1 MTFVPESMSPQPAA
15 AYAPAFGT
23 LSRTL
28 ITRATGVPTLT
39 AIASEPHFSKRLC
52 SVLKTLDGASPRSLV
67 WLVLFGNPAHYV
79 RMSKESSKAIEFQGV
94 MTALHVLRVLS
105 PELSSIAAALDQK
118 IAVLPS
124 FFANAPVAID
134 LRALEPEDAMPRSGS
149 GRLRLGPLV
158 DLLRTRGLVPVA
170 IRGGVPARVEE
181 ANGLGLGVLEWDRAS
196 AVKKQREREHEKDE
210 AEPQAPTA
218 RVAIS
223 GAGAAGAA
231 PQSVSHPI
239 ALMLTQPLRSGQIV
253 YADNNRDA
261 IAMAAVNTGAE
272 LIADGNIHVYSTL
285 RGRALAGAAGNDQAR
300 IF

>member
-1 MTFVPESMSPQPAA
+1 
-15 AYAPAFGT
+15 
-23 LSRTL
+23 
-28 ITRATGVPTLT
+28 
-39 AIASEPHFSKRLC
+39 
-52 SVLKTLDGASPRSLV
+52 
-67 WLVLFGNPAHYV
+67 
-79 RMSKESSKAIEFQGV
+79 MSKESSKAIELQGV

-118 IAVLPS
+118 IAALPS
-124 FFANAPVAID
+124 FFTNAPVAID

-181 ANGLGLGVLEWDRAS
+181 ACGLGLGVLEWDRAG
-196 AVKKQREREHEKDE
+196 AVRKQRERGEREQDE
-210 AEPQAPTA
+210 AESQAPTA
-218 RVAIS
+218 RVALS
-223 GAGAAGAA
+223 GAVGAA

-272 LIADGNIHVYSTL
+272 LIADGNIHVYSAL
-285 RGRALAGAAGNDQAR
+285 RGRALAGASGNDQAR
-300 IF
+300 IFCQKLEAELVSIAGVYMSADELPRDKLGKPVQISMHNGSLVISDLTTR